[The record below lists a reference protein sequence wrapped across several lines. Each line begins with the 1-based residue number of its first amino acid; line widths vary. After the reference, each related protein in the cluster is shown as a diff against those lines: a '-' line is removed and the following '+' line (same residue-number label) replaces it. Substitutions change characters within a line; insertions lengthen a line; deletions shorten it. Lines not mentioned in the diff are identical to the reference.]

1 MDAECAR
8 DGMSVRSR
16 ACGLVASYS
25 WRPRRRPHAH
35 SSRRPGLGRIASLR
49 AFLRANRTLFSAD
62 VLELCGPPTVAGP
75 VQRDVRWVQQGD
87 IWREFVVERMTW
99 TYDRGP
105 REFVRILHLYDDSL
119 EAMELGGYGSR

>member
-8 DGMSVRSR
+8 DAGVSLRCGHSSVRI
-16 ACGLVASYS
+16 GLS
-25 WRPRRRPHAH
+25 
-35 SSRRPGLGRIASLR
+35 
-49 AFLRANRTLFSAD
+49 SAD

-105 REFVRILHLYDDSL
+105 REFVRILHFKDDSL